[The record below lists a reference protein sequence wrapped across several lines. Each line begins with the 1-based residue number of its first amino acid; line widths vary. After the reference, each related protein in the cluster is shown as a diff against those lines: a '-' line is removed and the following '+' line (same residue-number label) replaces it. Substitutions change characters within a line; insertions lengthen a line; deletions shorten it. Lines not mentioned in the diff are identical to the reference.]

1 MYLPAHYVPLL
12 LRPSGYTLWEVWE
25 VLYPVIV
32 DDDALQ
38 HCSTLVNWLH
48 VASTGTP
55 PTNNAPGTD
64 QALINHRSRLLK
76 QILLVLSQPTESLE
90 HALTRMAVAVL
101 LNTNNNWLA
110 RDEKL
115 AQLPK
120 LWHNCANCTKQQ
132 EFQVLMDLLQSYT
145 WGPDAVNSCTSVI
158 TAKLV
163 QDLQTFIFV
172 GDSMDDLK
180 SGLQPFIIAKGSA
193 EH

>member
-1 MYLPAHYVPLL
+1 
-12 LRPSGYTLWEVWE
+12 
-25 VLYPVIV
+25 
-32 DDDALQ
+32 
-38 HCSTLVNWLH
+38 
-48 VASTGTP
+48 
-55 PTNNAPGTD
+55 
-64 QALINHRSRLLK
+64 
-76 QILLVLSQPTESLE
+76 
-90 HALTRMAVAVL
+90 MAVAVL

-145 WGPDAVNSCTSVI
+145 RGPDAVNSCTSVI